1 MKTQKKE
8 NLNRKQWRRE
18 ANRFFRAAD
27 EPDEK
32 KKWNRNN
39 NQLSVIRTM
48 SELKIDRF
56 KY

>member
-48 SELKIDRF
+48 SELKIDHF